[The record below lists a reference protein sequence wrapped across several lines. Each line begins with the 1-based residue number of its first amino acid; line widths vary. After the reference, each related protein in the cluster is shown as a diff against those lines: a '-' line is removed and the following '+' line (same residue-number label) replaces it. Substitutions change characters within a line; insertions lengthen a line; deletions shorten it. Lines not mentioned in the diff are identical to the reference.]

1 MKNLKLY
8 ESWKP
13 EWPEWA
19 DTPQPEE
26 AGREIEHTEAEQL
39 FTPIYTTD
47 EEPYPDSPKRSGNGQ
62 PDFDI
67 VMDKTPERA
76 IWAVEVIEDAVPND
90 YKSLWHTDDE
100 DDQYIT
106 DTDSILDFATD
117 EFKAGRYAE
126 GIESWQDTVED
137 FSKKERICLVKLV
150 SPEDVDFILE
160 DLYDYLR
167 PGYATYVAKQRVP
180 RPGYTAN
187 YLTLKE
193 GEIARVKRAI
203 STLLRYK
210 KRIESNTVGGP
221 TQA

>member
-1 MKNLKLY
+1 MKNLKTY
-8 ESWKP
+8 ESWHP
-13 EWPEWA
+13 DWS

-26 AGREIEHTEAEQL
+26 AGRGKEYSEAEQL

-47 EEPYPDSPKRSGNGQ
+47 EEPYPDSPQRSGNGQ

-67 VMDKTPERA
+67 VMDKTQERA
-76 IWAVEVIEDAVPND
+76 LWAVEVIEDAVPD
-90 YKSLWHTDDE
+90 VYKSLWHTDDE
-100 DDQYIT
+100 DDMYIT

-126 GIESWQDTVED
+126 GIEAWQDTVED
-137 FSKKERICLVKLV
+137 FSKKERICLIKLV

-160 DLYDYLR
+160 ELYDYLR
-167 PGYATYVAKQRVP
+167 PGHATYVAKQRAP
-180 RPGYTAN
+180 RPGYTGT
-187 YLTLKE
+187 YLSLKA
-193 GEIARVKRAI
+193 GEIARVKRVI

-210 KRIESNTVGGP
+210 KRIESDTVGGS